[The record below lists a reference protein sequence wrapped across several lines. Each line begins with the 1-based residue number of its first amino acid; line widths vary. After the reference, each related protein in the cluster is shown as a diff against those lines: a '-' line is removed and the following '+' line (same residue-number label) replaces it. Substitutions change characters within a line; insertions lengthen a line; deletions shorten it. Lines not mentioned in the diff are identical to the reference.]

1 MVCGARA
8 PPDGAELGGGGE
20 AEWRRGAQARWA
32 AGRRRWRP
40 SSGRWWWRR
49 PAPAWTMRSGRRRP
63 ARRRPR
69 TGRSAGS
76 WRRKGSGPAGRHG
89 RPPRR
94 RGPPGG
100 GPGRAGPCVGSAAPL
115 PSASFAR
122 EIDVLWTVKSGASTE
137 STADE
142 PFACSKFIVAIG
154 HNAAA
159 FLSSFIL
166 DSVCWEVVGVVKL
179 WNEWCRTSNTTTVLP
194 TDSFCLFY
202 RLISDPTVL
211 LCQCSCYVA
220 EDQQFQWLEKV
231 FGCMQKEGLQV
242 TILSTCP
249 VADYKTQESTL
260 TLPSPFLKALKTKEF
275 KEPVCCPLL
284 EQPNIVRDLPA
295 AVLSYCQVWQIPAV
309 LYQCYTDVIKLD
321 TVTIEAFRPLLSTK
335 ILKSLVKDA
344 SESTKIL
351 KKLLTTNETH
361 SNIYI

>member
-1 MVCGARA
+1 MATFFGEVVVA
-8 PPDGAELGGGGE
+8 P
-20 AEWRRGAQARWA
+20 
-32 AGRRRWRP
+32 
-40 SSGRWWWRR
+40 S
-49 PAPAWTMRSGRRRP
+49 
-63 ARRRPR
+63 
-69 TGRSAGS
+69 
-76 WRRKGSGPAGRHG
+76 
-89 RPPRR
+89 
-94 RGPPGG
+94 
-100 GPGRAGPCVGSAAPL
+100 RAGVDDEESAEETPEDREIRRELEKKSAAP
-115 PSASFAR
+115 PPFASFPR
-122 EIDVLWTVKSGASTE
+122 EIDVLWTLKSGASTE
-137 STADE
+137 SPADQ
-142 PFACSKFIVAIG
+142 PFVCSKFIVAIG

-179 WNEWCRTSNTTTVLP
+179 WNEWCRTSNTTNVLP

-275 KEPVCCPLL
+275 KEQVCCPLL

-295 AVLSYCQVWQIPAV
+295 A
-309 LYQCYTDVIKLD
+309 
-321 TVTIEAFRPLLSTK
+321 
-335 ILKSLVKDA
+335 
-344 SESTKIL
+344 
-351 KKLLTTNETH
+351 
-361 SNIYI
+361 

>member
-1 MVCGARA
+1 MATFFGEVVAAPSRA
-8 PPDGAELGGGGE
+8 GVDDEDEEEAAGQALEETPEDREIRRRVEEKREVAVRWALPAGE
-20 AEWRRGAQARWA
+20 AAPGAA
-32 AGRRRWRP
+32 AE
-40 SSGRWWWRR
+40 
-49 PAPAWTMRSGRRRP
+49 
-63 ARRRPR
+63 
-69 TGRSAGS
+69 
-76 WRRKGSGPAGRHG
+76 
-89 RPPRR
+89 
-94 RGPPGG
+94 
-100 GPGRAGPCVGSAAPL
+100 PL
-115 PSASFAR
+115 R
-122 EIDVLWTVKSGASTE
+122 
-137 STADE
+137 
-142 PFACSKFIVAIG
+142 CSRFVVAVG

-166 DSVCWEVVGVVKL
+166 DSVCWEVVGAVKL
-179 WNEWCRTSNTTTVLP
+179 WNEWCRTSNTTNVLP

-231 FGCMQKEGLQV
+231 FGHIQKEGLQV

-275 KEPVCCPLL
+275 KEQVCCPLL

-321 TVTIEAFRPLLSTK
+321 TVTIEAFKPLLSSET
-335 ILKSLVKDA
+335 LKNLVKDV
-344 SESTKIL
+344 SESTKSL

-361 SNIYI
+361 NNIYI

>member
-1 MVCGARA
+1 MATFFGEVVAAPSRAGVDDEESAEEAREET
-8 PPDGAELGGGGE
+8 PEDREI
-20 AEWRRGAQARWA
+20 
-32 AGRRRWRP
+32 
-40 SSGRWWWRR
+40 
-49 PAPAWTMRSGRRRP
+49 
-63 ARRRPR
+63 
-69 TGRSAGS
+69 
-76 WRRKGSGPAGRHG
+76 RRK
-89 RPPRR
+89 
-94 RGPPGG
+94 
-100 GPGRAGPCVGSAAPL
+100 L
-115 PSASFAR
+115 EEKR
-122 EIDVLWTVKSGASTE
+122 ELHVLWTPGAAAAAQSSAE
-137 STADE
+137 E
-142 PFACSKFIVAIG
+142 PWRCSRFVVAMG
-154 HNAAA
+154 RNAAA

-166 DSVCWEVVGVVKL
+166 DSVCWEVVGAVKL
-179 WNEWCRTSNTTTVLP
+179 WNEWCRTPSTTNVLP

-231 FGCMQKEGLQV
+231 FGRMQKEGLQV

-260 TLPSPFLKALKTKEF
+260 TLSSPFLKALKTKEF
-275 KEPVCCPLL
+275 KEQICCPLL

-321 TVTIEAFRPLLSTK
+321 TVTIEAFKPLLSSK
-335 ILKSLVKDA
+335 SLKNLVKDA

-361 SNIYI
+361 NNIYI